1 MHFLNSPRMKHLL
14 FWLLWAVVLFS
25 VVMALLPKPPQ
36 MPIDRFGDKV
46 NHILAFAT
54 MAGLASLAFPK
65 APPWRVIERLS
76 FLGAMIEVMQSIPA
90 LHRQCDVVDWIA
102 DTMAVLAVTGLAALV
117 VRR

>member
-14 FWLLWAVVLFS
+14 FWLFWAVVLFS

-65 APPWRVIERLS
+65 ASPLRVIERLS

-102 DTMAVLAVTGLAALV
+102 DTMAVLVVTGLAALV